1 MTTATIAAPSLSE
14 RVSTA
19 LAENPYSPGI
29 KLRVEEA
36 EGAVRLH
43 GRVTTFF
50 EKQMAQEIV
59 LRLDGVQRVENL
71 VEVSWA

>member
-1 MTTATIAAPSLSE
+1 MTTATPPAPSLSE
-14 RVSTA
+14 RVASA

-29 KLRVEEA
+29 ELRVEEA
-36 EGAVRLH
+36 EGSVHLH

-59 LRLDGVQRVENL
+59 LRLDGVERVENL
-71 VEVSWA
+71 LEVSWA